1 MKDKIKSKVKQEANK
16 RWIVISVAA
25 LLAIAL
31 VVGLVLILG
40 GQTNLDSAAKKLA
53 DAGYTVTRLGEG
65 ADGVYADAADEDV
78 AATVSA
84 TAGPNGEWLTIIK
97 FHDKN
102 VAEEFYRLQRNAYE
116 TSYFMTVKLDG
127 HTVIYGWTTAYNL
140 IK

>member
-31 VVGLVLILG
+31 VVGIVLILG

-65 ADGVYADAADEDV
+65 AEGVYADAADEDV

>member
-1 MKDKIKSKVKQEANK
+1 MNNKIKSKVKQEASK

-25 LLAIAL
+25 LLALAL

-40 GQTNLDSAAKKLA
+40 GQTNLDSAAKKLT

-84 TAGPNGEWLTIIK
+84 TAGPNGEWLTLIR
-97 FHDKN
+97 FHDKSI
-102 VAEEFYRLQRNAYE
+102 AEEYYRLQKDYYA
-116 TSYFMTVKLDG
+116 TSYFMTVELKG
-127 HTVIYGWTTAYNL
+127 NTVIYGWTAAYDV

>member
-1 MKDKIKSKVKQEANK
+1 MKTKSI
-16 RWIVISVAA
+16 RVIS
-25 LLAIAL
+25 LLLLSVMLSLLL
-31 VVGLVLILG
+31 VSC
-40 GQTNLDSAAKKLA
+40 TNLDSAAKKLA

-65 ADGVYADAADEDV
+65 ANGVYADAADEDV

-102 VAEEFYRLQRNAYE
+102 VAEEFYRLQKNAYK

-127 HTVIYGWTTAYNL
+127 HTVIYGWTTAYDL